1 MLNISKY
8 LKKLNIQIQ
17 SMDEKKIVLI
27 DNGVEKI
34 IKLKELE
41 QYLFICLTDFIKEAK

>member
-27 DNGVEKI
+27 DNGIEKT